1 MKRLF
6 PIFLILLFLTS
17 CQTRV
22 VSAQKPIQPNSLE
35 LYQKYTIQ
43 TNDAQLIKMEV
54 LRQDNEQVYGKL
66 KTGEEV
72 IVEKSNIREAKKVD
86 VLSSVAIGLA
96 ALAAVIFVP
105 I

>member
-1 MKRLF
+1 M
-6 PIFLILLFLTS
+6 
-17 CQTRV
+17 QT
-22 VSAQKPIQPNSLE
+22 NSLE

-43 TNDAQLIKMEV
+43 TNDAQSIKLKV
-54 LRQDNEQVYGKL
+54 LRQDNEKIIGKL

-72 IVEKSNIREAKKVD
+72 VVDKSNIREAKKVD
-86 VLSSVAIGLA
+86 VLSSVFIGVA

>member
-1 MKRLF
+1 MKRLL
-6 PIFLILLFLTS
+6 PIFLFLLLVTS

-22 VSAQKPIQPNSLE
+22 VSSQKPMQTNSLE

-43 TNDAQLIKMEV
+43 TNDAQSIKLEV
-54 LRQDNEQVYGKL
+54 LRQDNEKIIGKL

-72 IVEKSNIREAKKVD
+72 VVDKSNIREAKKVD
-86 VLSSVAIGLA
+86 VLSSVFIGVA

>member
-22 VSAQKPIQPNSLE
+22 VSAQKSIQPNSLE

-54 LRQDNEQVYGKL
+54 LRQDNEKVYGKL

>member
-17 CQTRV
+17 CHTRV

-54 LRQDNEQVYGKL
+54 LRQDNEKVYGKL

>member
-54 LRQDNEQVYGKL
+54 LRQDNEKVYGKL

-86 VLSSVAIGLA
+86 VLSSVAIALA

>member
-54 LRQDNEQVYGKL
+54 LRQDNEKVYGKL